1 VSVLPPIEEEFV
13 SAGEVRVEV
22 RLVAILGEE
31 SELAAQAAECANDQ
45 GRFWDFHDVLYANQE
60 GENRGA
66 FAREN
71 LKRFA
76 GALALDAVAF
86 DSCLDSGKYASLV
99 TEDTDEALQ
108 QGVDKTPTIL
118 VNDKEVTSTLDDV
131 RAAIQEE
138 LASGS

>member
-1 VSVLPPIEEEFV
+1 M
-13 SAGEVRVEV
+13 SAGQVRVEM
-22 RLVAILGEE
+22 RLIAILGEE

-45 GRFWDFHDVLYANQE
+45 GRFWDYHDVLFANQE

-66 FAREN
+66 FLSEN

-76 GALALDAVAF
+76 EALALDGTAF
-86 DSCLDSGKYASLV
+86 DSCLDSGKYASKV
-99 TEDTDEALQ
+99 TDDTDEALQ
-108 QGVDKTPTIL
+108 QGVNSTPTIL
-118 VNDKEVTSTLDDV
+118 VNGKDVTSTLDDV

>member
-1 VSVLPPIEEEFV
+1 MSVLPPIEEEFV
-13 SAGEVRVEV
+13 SAGQVRVEV
-22 RLVAILGEE
+22 RLIAILGEE

-45 GRFWDFHDVLYANQE
+45 ERFWDFHDVLYANQE
-60 GENRGA
+60 GKNRGA

-76 GALALDAVAF
+76 AALALDGAAF
-86 DSCLDSGKYASLV
+86 DTCLDSGKYASKV
-99 TEDTDEALQ
+99 TDDTDEALQ
-108 QGVDKTPTIL
+108 QGVNATPTIL
-118 VNDKEVTSTLDDV
+118 VNGKKVTSTLDDV

>member
-1 VSVLPPIEEEFV
+1 M
-13 SAGEVRVEV
+13 
-22 RLVAILGEE
+22 RLIAILGEE

-45 GRFWDFHDVLYANQE
+45 GRFWDYHDVLFANQE

-66 FAREN
+66 FLSEN

-76 GALALDAVAF
+76 EALALDGMAF
-86 DSCLDSGKYASLV
+86 DSCLDSGKYASKV
-99 TEDTDEALQ
+99 TDDTDEARQ
-108 QGVDKTPTIL
+108 QGVNATPTIL
-118 VNDKEVTSTLDDV
+118 VNGKEVTSTLDDV

>member
-1 VSVLPPIEEEFV
+1 M
-13 SAGEVRVEV
+13 SAGQVRVEV
-22 RLVAILGEE
+22 RLIAILGEE

-45 GRFWDFHDVLYANQE
+45 GRFWDYHDVLYANQE
-60 GENRGA
+60 GKNRGA

-76 GALALDAVAF
+76 EALALDGTAF
-86 DSCLDSGKYASLV
+86 DSCLDTGKYASKV
-99 TEDTDEALQ
+99 TDDTDEARQ
-108 QGVDKTPTIL
+108 QGVNETPTIL
-118 VNDKEVTSTLDDV
+118 VNGKEVTSTLDDV